1 MHPRESRRRICDSAV
16 QSGQNLLH
24 IFGSINEL
32 GKACVTSAVRKASFD
47 ADSNTFCDCRLEP
60 SSKSMTAKLRALIAE
75 HEAAS
80 PLKLPSISMAISTDE
95 AQQDLADRK
104 PGTNSETQ
112 AAQRAGQVL
121 ARAEDAEGPARFGQN
136 QETSGEPQA
145 KAHAEQAVG
154 LTGSAPKAAW
164 AAEIHGRVLQQA
176 SPRHADSKAPNG
188 KAPEQSISV
197 IPADSKPATINPE
210 SPKSSVPATNQP
222 ESVSLIVPAGIHPES
237 VSPSAPA
244 TPPSAAGILAALG
257 RAQQEKLKIDEG
269 RMSSAQQAPKQAPQ
283 AAIQQGTFL
292 GSALSE
298 ASAGRHVPDTGQ
310 LSTRQ
315 AQQIVDAAAAGTLQT
330 QQHGGSPLNGTS
342 RHPSTAAATESGAS
356 KDPAARILQRP
367 KTSEF
372 LMYDT
377 NGICFPL

>member
-1 MHPRESRRRICDSAV
+1 MSH
-16 QSGQNLLH
+16 LLAARLH
-24 IFGSINEL
+24 LTLNAFG
-32 GKACVTSAVRKASFD
+32 
-47 ADSNTFCDCRLEP
+47 DCRLEP
-60 SSKSMTAKLRALIAE
+60 SSKSMTAELRALIAE
-75 HEAAS
+75 REAAS

-104 PGTNSETQ
+104 PGINSETQ

-121 ARAEDAEGPARFGQN
+121 ASAEDAKGPARFGQN

-145 KAHAEQAVG
+145 GPHAEQAVG
-154 LTGSAPKAAW
+154 LTGSAPKAAG

-210 SPKSSVPATNQP
+210 SPKSSVPATNKP
-222 ESVSLIVPAGIHPES
+222 ESVSLSVPAAITPES

-244 TPPSAAGILAALG
+244 TPPSAAGTLAALG
-257 RAQQEKLKIDEG
+257 RAQQEKLKNNER
-269 RMSSAQQAPKQAPQ
+269 RMSSAQQAPQ

-330 QQHGGSPLNGTS
+330 QQQHGSPLNGTS
-342 RHPSTAAATESGAS
+342 RHPSAAAATESGAS
-356 KDPAARILQRP
+356 KVPAARILQRP